1 MTQEKVKVVNMPVLL
16 REMREAGLDA
26 AIVASPEN
34 FFYLSGWKI
43 QTQTLIRDRY
53 AIGIVT
59 ADGATALVVA
69 KQEEAQTRR
78 YSWVT
83 DVRSYAEFAETPM
96 TGVAAVLEE
105 KGLSRARIGVEQKYV
120 SELYFQDLKAR
131 VPNATLLACDTVF
144 DKARMV
150 KTEPEIAALR
160 LAAAGTDE
168 AIRRALEAAKPGD
181 PEHRLAR
188 MMSDSLFE
196 IGQGE
201 FRDLT
206 WGVAS
211 GPNILITH
219 YWTGDR
225 KLAAD
230 EMVRIN
236 VRSTIKGYYSHLYRM
251 AVVGQANARH
261 RSWYEKA
268 RDVHY
273 RAMDRLR
280 PGARVCD
287 LYHAARKDIEDAGA
301 SFKGSLCGHS
311 TGISLHENPRI
322 QPLDETVLVPGMV
335 IANEPL
341 VVDPDYCIYHL
352 EDLVLVTDKD
362 PVLLSDRTD
371 TRNLF
376 VIQ

>member
-1 MTQEKVKVVNMPVLL
+1 MSQEKVKVVNMPVLL
-16 REMREAGLDA
+16 KEMKEAGLDA

-53 AIGIVT
+53 ALGIVT
-59 ADGATALVVA
+59 ADGGTALVVA
-69 KQEEAQTRR
+69 KQEEAQTKR
-78 YSWVT
+78 YSWVA

-96 TGVAAVLEE
+96 KGAAAVLEE

-120 SELYFQDLKAR
+120 SELYFQDLKSR
-131 VPNATLLACDTVF
+131 VPNATLSSCDTVF

-150 KTEPEIAALR
+150 KTAPEVQALR
-160 LAAAGTDE
+160 EAASGTDE
-168 AIRRALEAAKPGD
+168 AIRRALETAKPGD
-181 PEHRLAR
+181 PEHKLAR
-188 MMSDSLFE
+188 VMSDSLFE

-211 GPNILITH
+211 GPNILVTH
-219 YWTGDR
+219 YWSGER
-225 KLAAD
+225 KLAHD
-230 EMVRIN
+230 EMVRVN

-251 AVVGQANARH
+251 AVVGKPSERH

-273 RAMDRLR
+273 RAIDRLR
-280 PGARVCD
+280 PGARACD

-301 SFKGSLCGHS
+301 AFKGSLCGHS
-311 TGISLHENPRI
+311 TGIALHENPRI

-352 EDLVLVTDKD
+352 EDLVLVTEKD

>member
-1 MTQEKVKVVNMPVLL
+1 MKVKVVNVPVLL
-16 REMREAGLDA
+16 NEMKEAGLDA

-43 QTQTLIRDRY
+43 QTQSLIRDRY
-53 AIGIVT
+53 ALGIIT
-59 ADGATALVVA
+59 ADGDTALVVA
-69 KQEEAQTRR
+69 KQEEAQTKR

-83 DVRSYAEFAETPM
+83 DVRTYAEFADSPM
-96 TGVAAVLEE
+96 KGVAEVLEE

-120 SELYFQDLKAR
+120 SEMYFQDLKSR
-131 VPNATLLACDTVF
+131 VPNATLLSCDSVF
-144 DKARMV
+144 DRARMV
-150 KTEPEIAALR
+150 KTAPEIEALR

-168 AIRRALEAAKPGD
+168 AIRRALHAARPGD
-181 PEHRLAR
+181 PEHKLAR
-188 MMSDSLFE
+188 VMSDSLFE
-196 IGQGE
+196 IGKGE

-225 KLAAD
+225 QLAFD

-251 AVVGQANARH
+251 AVVGQANERH
-261 RSWYEKA
+261 RSWYQKA

-280 PGARVCD
+280 PGARACD
-287 LYHAARKDIEDAGA
+287 LYQAARKDIEDAGA
-301 SFKGSLCGHS
+301 SVRGSLFGHS

-335 IANEPL
+335 IANEPQ
-341 VVDPDYCIYHL
+341 VVDPDYCHYHL
-352 EDLVLVTDKD
+352 EDLVLVTEKD

-371 TRNLF
+371 TQNLF

>member
-1 MTQEKVKVVNMPVLL
+1 MSHEKVKVVNMPVLL
-16 REMREAGLDA
+16 REMKEAGLDA

-53 AIGIVT
+53 ALGIVT

-69 KQEEAQTRR
+69 KQEEAQTKR
-78 YSWVT
+78 YSWVA

-96 TGVAAVLEE
+96 KAVAAVLEE

-120 SELYFQDLKAR
+120 SELYFQDLKSR
-131 VPNATLLACDTVF
+131 VPNAGLSSCDTVF

-150 KTEPEIAALR
+150 KTAPEIEALR
-160 LAAAGTDE
+160 RAAAGTDE
-168 AIRRALEAAKPGD
+168 AIRRALETAKPGD
-181 PEHRLAR
+181 PEHKLAR
-188 MMSDSLFE
+188 VMSDSLFE

-211 GPNILITH
+211 GPNILVTH
-219 YWTGDR
+219 YWSGQR
-225 KLAAD
+225 KLAHD
-230 EMVRIN
+230 EMVRVN
-236 VRSTIKGYYSHLYRM
+236 VRSTIQGYYSHLYRM
-251 AVVGQANARH
+251 AVVGQPSERH
-261 RSWYEKA
+261 RSWYQKA

-280 PGARVCD
+280 PGARACD

-301 SFKGSLCGHS
+301 AFKGSLCGHS
-311 TGISLHENPRI
+311 TGIALHENPRI
-322 QPLDETVLVPGMV
+322 QPLDETMLVPGMV

-352 EDLVLVTDKD
+352 EDLVLVTEKD

>member
-1 MTQEKVKVVNMPVLL
+1 MSQEKVKVVNMPVLL
-16 REMREAGLDA
+16 KEMKEAGLDA

-53 AIGIVT
+53 ALGIVT
-59 ADGATALVVA
+59 ADGGTALVVA
-69 KQEEAQTRR
+69 KQEEAQTKR
-78 YSWVT
+78 YSWVA

-96 TGVAAVLEE
+96 KGAAAVLEE

-120 SELYFQDLKAR
+120 SELYFQDLKSR
-131 VPNATLLACDTVF
+131 VPNATLSSCDTVF

-150 KTEPEIAALR
+150 KTAPEIQALR
-160 LAAAGTDE
+160 QAAAGTDE
-168 AIRRALEAAKPGD
+168 AIRRALETAKPGD
-181 PEHRLAR
+181 PEHKLAR
-188 MMSDSLFE
+188 VMSDSLFE

-211 GPNILITH
+211 GPNILVTH
-219 YWTGDR
+219 YWSGER
-225 KLAAD
+225 KLAHD
-230 EMVRIN
+230 EMVRVN

-251 AVVGQANARH
+251 AVVGKPSERH

-280 PGARVCD
+280 PGARACD

-301 SFKGSLCGHS
+301 AFKGSLCGHS
-311 TGISLHENPRI
+311 TGIALHENPRI

-352 EDLVLVTDKD
+352 EDLVLVTEKD